1 MDGNGAVA
9 GGGLGVITLPPSSM
23 LVGGGYEI
31 PPMPTDEAELNAKFE
46 EIVEELD
53 LTDAKKAVGFFIS
66 VGVRLSATS
75 FILFPPKS

>member
-1 MDGNGAVA
+1 
-9 GGGLGVITLPPSSM
+9 M

-53 LTDAKKAVGFFIS
+53 LTDAKKAVSTEGWDRITLASLPSLPSDSKKLHMPQHKYRNFH
-66 VGVRLSATS
+66 GC
-75 FILFPPKS
+75 